1 MRKNVTRLAAVG
13 MVLTLTA
20 CSTATQPAEST
31 APAETTAAEGEMRVE
46 AVVEA
51 EMNIAADAETLR
63 RETSPSNDRGNN

>member
-31 APAETTAAEGEMRVE
+31 APAETTAAED
-46 AVVEA
+46 
-51 EMNIAADAETLR
+51 AAPAETCLLY
-63 RETSPSNDRGNN
+63 TSRCV